1 MGSAGLNLME
11 ARDASRPETIRQL
24 TALRFLAA
32 LMVMLSHLEFLGANA
47 NPVVRETYALFLH
60 QGFCGVS
67 FFYVLS
73 GFIITHAYRDRLVTG
88 QVGTGTYLYHRMTR
102 IMPLHWLTALLFAG
116 WLTIAQADPPR
127 PTTLLLNL
135 GLLHAWFPAMAIHY
149 SLNGPSWSL
158 SDEWFFYI
166 AFIPLVHIPVRGLC
180 WMASIGAVVVA
191 SAALMTTLTVEGYSN
206 VAEWFFYVN
215 PAIRLLEFVTGMIL
229 HHAWQSGLGKR
240 FSTTMA
246 ETVLVLAV
254 PAAMLGFAVVEVP
267 MPFRYQLA
275 YLPLMGALVLVFA
288 YGQGRVTQFLRTRTL
303 VLLGGA
309 SFALYLTHRPIITL
323 AYQLAGDPA
332 QGWRD
337 IVLALLLVPL
347 CAAVS
352 IAVFLNFERPVLR
365 WSRGFHRARRVDA
378 PAI

>member
-1 MGSAGLNLME
+1 
-11 ARDASRPETIRQL
+11 
-24 TALRFLAA
+24 
-32 LMVMLSHLEFLGANA
+32 
-47 NPVVRETYALFLH
+47 
-60 QGFCGVS
+60 
-67 FFYVLS
+67 
-73 GFIITHAYRDRLVTG
+73 
-88 QVGTGTYLYHRMTR
+88 
-102 IMPLHWLTALLFAG
+102 
-116 WLTIAQADPPR
+116 
-127 PTTLLLNL
+127 
-135 GLLHAWFPAMAIHY
+135 
-149 SLNGPSWSL
+149 
-158 SDEWFFYI
+158 
-166 AFIPLVHIPVRGLC
+166 
-180 WMASIGAVVVA
+180 
-191 SAALMTTLTVEGYSN
+191 
-206 VAEWFFYVN
+206 
-215 PAIRLLEFVTGMIL
+215 
-229 HHAWQSGLGKR
+229 
-240 FSTTMA
+240 MA